1 MSNVKVNYN
10 ERSWAI
16 EMITQINFIAK
27 NNDLLIKRAGGE
39 STVSVNPRL
48 RMFPDV
54 ILYGDKNLTTILQ
67 GWELKMPDVPI
78 TDETFVKDAQR
89 KARAL
94 RLDSCVIWNFQYVQ
108 FYIYKEVEDAFEMAK
123 QWTHPQIQTRQDV
136 QTYRKDWEKTLLEVV
151 LAVNDYFKTHQL
163 RRTSLDDVL
172 SDSAIDLLMNGYKY
186 AVADNL
192 KQKANL
198 DSVMEAALNQW
209 WKEESAEYKFDE
221 TDMYLAYARN
231 IILNWAYRI
240 LFAHLIKQRQ
250 NGALLVDKID
260 FQTTPVEA
268 DEIFKKITAKCDFY
282 NVFTGMRYADVLP
295 SNAWA
300 ALVEFSLFLREHGT
314 VSVNQAMFQYIL
326 EHTVRRTK
334 RNFNGQFPTPTALA
348 RILVKMTIHNW
359 QEDCADPCCGTGT
372 IPHEMIEIK
381 SGKIGMSKAVATTW
395 ASDKYKT
402 PLQVANLSMVSCDT
416 INKANRLFQRNVFEL
431 KVGDKVNIVNPMDG
445 NMMEVT
451 IPSFGAI
458 CSNLPFVS
466 FENISDEDKALME
479 RYIDAKVIDKKSDLC
494 YGMVLYLSSLLKDNG
509 YLGVIVSNAW
519 LGTKA
524 GDKFYHALTEHYHLE
539 QVHISGKGRWF
550 QNADVVTTILILK
563 KKAKGEVAMLSTSFF
578 VWKKS
583 LERIANDSDLEQE
596 IVSASLLN
604 KVSDFSIIQQSIYTE
619 EQIEDLKCLNISY
632 NAMFHDILWLLDIKD
647 KLVPLKSLFK
657 IFRGSRRG
665 WDDLF
670 FPTNDVKIDNEFLK
684 PALFNAKKL
693 DSLLA
698 EPDRKAFCCGEDLAF
713 LADEYP
719 NTYRWIK
726 KFEPLKNGVGKPLVE
741 VLARANEKWYEMKPN
756 EVAQFFTMMNPDS
769 RFFFGRFAEPTF
781 INQRL
786 IGLQIKDMSVDMELY
801 HALLNSVL
809 MKFFVEAVGFGRGLG
824 VLDINKE
831 SIANCFILNPAFLSS
846 DGISEIKRLFQKV
859 LAKNIMTIEEE
870 LKDEDWVVFNRMVL
884 KAFGLE
890 EYYLRIS
897 NSLLSMRQVRKTARE
912 DKKKQVVVGKID
924 QPKRVEVK
932 DSIFASAMAA
942 EPRKRHGG

>member
-1 MSNVKVNYN
+1 MADVTVNYN

-16 EMITQINFIAK
+16 EMITQINFIAE

-39 STVSVNPRL
+39 STVSVNSQL

-54 ILYGDKNLTTILQ
+54 ILYGDTNLTTILQ

-94 RLDSCVIWNFQYVQ
+94 HLDSCVVWNFQYVQ
-108 FYIYKEVEDAFEMAK
+108 FYIYKKETETFEMVR
-123 QWTHPQIQTRQDV
+123 QWSHSQIQTRQDV
-136 QTYRKDWEKTLLEVV
+136 QTYHDDWERTLFDVV
-151 LAVNDYFKTHQL
+151 LAVNDYLKTHQL
-163 RRTSLDDVL
+163 RRISLGDVL

-198 DSVMEAALNQW
+198 DSVMEARLNLW

-260 FQTTPVEA
+260 FHTTPIEA
-268 DEIFKKITAKCDFY
+268 DEIFKKITARCDFY
-282 NVFTGMRYADVLP
+282 NVFVGMWYNVVLP

-314 VSVNQAMFQYIL
+314 VSINQTMFQYIL
-326 EHTVRRTK
+326 ERTVKRTK
-334 RNFNGQFPTPTALA
+334 RNFNGQFPTPSVLA
-348 RILVKMTIHNW
+348 RMLVKMTVHNW
-359 QEDCADPCCGTGT
+359 QEDCSDPCCGTGT
-372 IPHEMIEIK
+372 IPHELIEIK
-381 SGKIGMSKAVATTW
+381 SGKIGMSKAVETTW

-416 INKANRLFQRNVFEL
+416 INKANRLFQRNALEL
-431 KVGDKVNIVNPMDG
+431 KVGDVVNIVNPMDG
-445 NMMEVT
+445 AMMEVS

-466 FENISDEDKALME
+466 FENISDEDKVLLE
-479 RYIDAKVIDKKSDLC
+479 KYVDTKVMDKKSDLC

-524 GDKFYHALTEHYHLE
+524 GEKFYHALTDFYYLE
-539 QVHISGKGRWF
+539 QVHISGNGRWF
-550 QNADVVTTILILK
+550 QNADVVTTILILR
-563 KKAKGEVAMLSTSFF
+563 KKAKGEVSMQSTSFF

-583 LERIANDSDLEQE
+583 LENIGNNSTLEQE

-604 KVSDFSIIQQSIYTE
+604 KVNDFSVVEQSTYTE
-619 EQIEDLKCLNISY
+619 MQIENLKSLNISY
-632 NAMFHDILWLLDIKD
+632 NAMFHDVLWLLDIKD

-657 IFRGSRRG
+657 VFRGSRRG
-665 WDDLF
+665 WDELF
-670 FPTNDVKIDNEFLK
+670 FPTDNVKIEKEFLK

-693 DSLLA
+693 DNLIA
-698 EPDRKAFCCGEDLAF
+698 KPDRKAFCCGEDLDY
-713 LADEYP
+713 LAEEYT
-719 NTYRWIK
+719 NAYHWIK

-741 VLARANEKWYEMKPN
+741 VLARPKEHWYEMKAN

-769 RFFFGRFAEPTF
+769 RFFFGKFEEPTF

-786 IGLQIKDMSVDMELY
+786 IGLQVKDATLDMELI

-831 SIANCFILNPAFLSS
+831 SVAKCFMLNPSLLSLECA
-846 DGISEIKRLFQKV
+846 SEIKEQFHNV
-859 LAKNIMTIEEE
+859 LAKNIMVIEEE
-870 LKDEDWVVFNRMVL
+870 LKDEEWMSFNRTVL
-884 KAFGLE
+884 RAFGLE
-890 EYYLRIS
+890 QYYLRIC
-897 NSLLSMRQVRKTARE
+897 NSLLSMRHVRKTARE
-912 DKKKQVVVGKID
+912 DKKKQVLVKNIN
-924 QPKRVEVK
+924 QSKQMEVK
-932 DSIFASAMAA
+932 GSVFTSAMAA
-942 EPRKRHGG
+942 ESCKHHG

>member
-1 MSNVKVNYN
+1 MADIKVNYN

-16 EMITQINFIAK
+16 EMITQINFIAEK
-27 NNDLLIKRAGGE
+27 NDLLIKRAGGE
-39 STVSVNPRL
+39 STVSVNPQL

-89 KARAL
+89 KARTL
-94 RLDSCVIWNFQYVQ
+94 HLDSCVIWNFSYVQ
-108 FYIYKEVEDAFEMAK
+108 FYIYNKETDAFGMVR
-123 QWTHPQIQTRQDV
+123 QWSHPQIQTRQDV
-136 QTYRKDWEKTLLEVV
+136 QTYHEDWEKTLYDVV
-151 LAVNDYFKTHQL
+151 LAVNDYLKTHQL
-163 RRTSLDDVL
+163 RRTSLGDVL

-198 DSVMEAALNQW
+198 DSVMEARLNLW
-209 WKEESAEYKFDE
+209 WKEESTEYKFDE

-250 NGALLVDKID
+250 NAALLVDKID

-268 DEIFKKITAKCDFY
+268 DEIFRKITAKCDFY
-282 NVFTGMRYADVLP
+282 NVFAGMRYADVLP

-300 ALVEFSLFLREHGT
+300 ALVEFSLFLREHGA
-314 VSVNQAMFQYIL
+314 VSINQTMFQYVL
-326 EHTVRRTK
+326 ERTVKRTK
-334 RNFNGQFPTPTALA
+334 RNFNGQFPTPSVLA
-348 RILVKMTIHNW
+348 RILVKMTVHNW

-372 IPHEMIEIK
+372 IPHELIEIK

-416 INKANRLFQRNVFEL
+416 INKANRLFQRNAFEL
-431 KVGDKVNIVNPMDG
+431 RVGDVVNIVNPMDG
-445 NMMEVT
+445 EMMEVT

-466 FENISDEDKALME
+466 FENISDEDKVLME
-479 RYIDAKVIDKKSDLC
+479 KYVDAKVMDKKSDLC
-494 YGMVLYLSSLLKDNG
+494 YGMVLYLSSLLKNNG

-524 GDKFYHALTEHYHLE
+524 GEKFYHALTELYHLE

-550 QNADVVTTILILK
+550 QNADVVTTILILR
-563 KKAKGEVAMLSTSFF
+563 KKAKGEVAMQSTSFF
-578 VWKKS
+578 VWKRS
-583 LERIANDSDLEQE
+583 LESIGNDSDLEQE

-604 KVSDFSIIQQSIYTE
+604 SVSDFSVIKQSVYTE
-619 EQIEDLKCLNISY
+619 KQIEDLKSLNMSY
-632 NAMFHDILWLLDIKD
+632 NAMFHDVLWLLDIKD
-647 KLVPLKSLFK
+647 RLVPLKSLFK
-657 IFRGSRRG
+657 VFRGSRRG
-665 WDDLF
+665 WDPLF
-670 FPTNDVKIDNEFLK
+670 FPTGNVEIEKEFLK
-684 PALFNAKKL
+684 PALVNAKNL
-693 DSLLA
+693 DSLMA
-698 EPDRKAFCCGEDLAF
+698 KPDRKAFCCGESLEV
-713 LADEYP
+713 LEEESP
-719 NTYRWIK
+719 NAYRWIK

-741 VLARANEKWYEMKPN
+741 VLARSNEKWYEMKPN

-769 RFFFGRFAEPTF
+769 RFFFGRFEEPTF

-786 IGLQIKDMSVDMELY
+786 IGLLAKDTMVDMELC

-831 SIANCFILNPAFLSS
+831 SIANCFMLNPSLLSS
-846 DGISEIKRLFQKV
+846 ESISEIKEQFHHV
-859 LAKNIMTIEEE
+859 LTKNIMTIEEE
-870 LKDEDWVVFNRMVL
+870 LKDEEWMSFNRTML
-884 KAFGLE
+884 RAFGLE
-890 EYYLRIS
+890 QYYLRIC

-912 DKKKQVVVGKID
+912 EKKKQVIVRGIEQSKQID
-924 QPKRVEVK
+924 VK
-932 DSIFASAMAA
+932 DSVFTTAMAA
-942 EPRKRHGG
+942 EPRKSHG

>member
-1 MSNVKVNYN
+1 MAGVKVNYN

-16 EMITQINFIAK
+16 EMITQINSICD

-39 STVSVNPRL
+39 STVSVSPQL

-78 TDETFVKDAQR
+78 TDDTFVKDAQR

-94 RLDSCVIWNFQYVQ
+94 HLDSCVIWNFQYVQ
-108 FYIYKEVEDAFEMAK
+108 FYVYKDAEDSFAMVR
-123 QWTHPQIQTRQDV
+123 QWSHPQIQTRQDV
-136 QTYRKDWEKTLLEVV
+136 QTYYKDWEKTLLEVV
-151 LAVNDYFKTHQL
+151 LTVNDYLKTHQL
-163 RRTSLDDVL
+163 RRASLGDVL
-172 SDSAIDLLMNGYKY
+172 SDSAINLLMNAYKHV
-186 AVADNL
+186 VADRL
-192 KQKANL
+192 KQEATL
-198 DSVMEAALNQW
+198 DAVMEADLNLW

-221 TDMYLAYARN
+221 TDMYIAYARN
-231 IILNWAYRI
+231 VILNWSYRI

-260 FQTTPVEA
+260 FQTSPAVA
-268 DEIFKKITAKCDFY
+268 DGIFKKITARCDFY
-282 NVFTGMRYADVLP
+282 NVFAEMRYADVLP

-300 ALVEFSLFLREHGT
+300 ALIEFSLFLREHGT
-314 VSVNQAMFQYIL
+314 VSINQTMFQYIL
-326 EHTVRRTK
+326 EHTVKRTK
-334 RNFNGQFPTPTALA
+334 RNYNGQFATPSVLA
-348 RILVKMTIHNW
+348 RILVKITVHNW

-372 IPHEMIEIK
+372 IPHEIMEIK
-381 SGKIGMSKAVATTW
+381 SGKIGISKAVATTW

-416 INKANRLFQRNVFEL
+416 INKANRLFQRNAFEL

-466 FENISDEDKALME
+466 FENISDEDKALLE
-479 RYIDAKVIDKKSDLC
+479 RCVDAKVMDKKSDLC
-494 YGMVLYLSSLLKDNG
+494 YGMVLYLSTLLKDKG

-524 GDKFYHALTEHYHLE
+524 GDKFYHALTERYHLE

-550 QNADVVTTILILK
+550 QNADVVTTILVLRK
-563 KKAKGEVAMLSTSFF
+563 KTKGDVAKSSTSFF

-583 LERIANDSDLEQE
+583 LERIAIDPNLEQE
-596 IVSASLLN
+596 IVNSSLLN
-604 KVSDFSIIQQSIYTE
+604 NVSDFSVIKQSVYTE
-619 EQIEDLKCLNISY
+619 NQIEDLKCLNISY

-647 KLVPLKSLFK
+647 KLVPLKSLFR

-670 FPTNDVKIDNEFLK
+670 FPTNEVEIDRKFLK

-693 DSLLA
+693 DSLMA
-698 EPDRKAFCCGEDLAF
+698 EPDRKAFCCGEKLAV
-713 LADEYP
+713 LKDKYP
-719 NTYRWIK
+719 STFRWIK
-726 KFEPLKNGVGKPLVE
+726 KFEPLKNGVGKPLVK
-741 VLARANEKWYEMKPN
+741 VLARPHEKWYEMKPN

-786 IGLQIKDMSVDMELY
+786 IGLQTKDMSVDMELY

-831 SIANCFILNPAFLSS
+831 SIANCFMLDPVLLSS
-846 DGISEIKRLFQKV
+846 DSISEIKKLFRKV

-870 LKDEDWVVFNRMVL
+870 LKDEDWVAFNRMVL
-884 KAFGLE
+884 KAFDLE

-897 NSLLSMRQVRKTARE
+897 NSLLSMRQVRKTARKVN
-912 DKKKQVVVGKID
+912 KKHVMINGIERQHDAWID
-924 QPKRVEVK
+924 
-932 DSIFASAMAA
+932 DSAFAHVMAA
-942 EPRKRHGG
+942 ESRQKHG

>member
-1 MSNVKVNYN
+1 MADVKVNYN

-16 EMITQINFIAK
+16 EMITQINSIVE

-39 STVSVNPRL
+39 STVSVNPQL

-54 ILYGDKNLTTILQ
+54 ILYGDKTLTTILQ

-89 KARAL
+89 KAKAL
-94 RLDSCVIWNFQYVQ
+94 HLDSCVIWNFRYVQ
-108 FYIYKEVEDAFEMAK
+108 FYIYKEIEDVFEMVR
-123 QWTHPQIQTRQDV
+123 QWSHPQIQTRQDV
-136 QTYRKDWEKTLLEVV
+136 QTYRGDWEKTLLEVV
-151 LAVNDYFKTHQL
+151 LTVNDYLATHQL
-163 RRTSLDDVL
+163 RRASLGDVL
-172 SDSAIDLLMNGYKY
+172 SDSAIDLLVNGYKY
-186 AVADNL
+186 VVADNL

-198 DSVMEAALNQW
+198 DSVMEATLNQW

-260 FQTTPVEA
+260 FQTTPAEA
-268 DEIFKKITAKCDFY
+268 DGIFKKITAKCDFY
-282 NVFTGMRYADVLP
+282 NVFAGMRYADVLP

-300 ALVEFSLFLREHGT
+300 ALVEFSLFLREHGA
-314 VSVNQAMFQYIL
+314 VSINQTMFQYIL
-326 EHTVRRTK
+326 ERTVRRTK
-334 RNFNGQFPTPTALA
+334 RNFNGQFPTPSVLA
-348 RILVKMTIHNW
+348 RILVKMTVHNW

-381 SGKIGMSKAVATTW
+381 RGKIGVSKAVATTW

-402 PLQVANLSMVSCDT
+402 PLQVANLSLVSCDT
-416 INKANRLFQRNVFEL
+416 INKANRLFQRNALEL
-431 KVGDKVNIVNPMDG
+431 KVGDKVNIVNPIDG
-445 NMMEVT
+445 NMVEVT

-466 FENISDEDKALME
+466 FENVSDEDKALLE
-479 RYIDAKVIDKKSDLC
+479 RYVDAKVMDKKSDLC
-494 YGMVLYLSSLLKDNG
+494 YGLVLYLSSLLKDNG

-524 GDKFYHALTEHYHLE
+524 GDKFYHALTEIYHLE

-550 QNADVVTTILILK
+550 QNADVVTTILILR
-563 KKAKGEVAMLSTSFF
+563 KKAQGEVAKSSTSFF
-578 VWKKS
+578 VWKRP
-583 LERIANDSDLEQE
+583 LERIASDSNLEQE
-596 IVSASLLN
+596 IVSSSLLN
-604 KVSDFSIIQQSIYTE
+604 KVNNFSVIKQSIYTE
-619 EQIEDLKCLNISY
+619 KQIEDLKCLNISY
-632 NAMFHDILWLLDIKD
+632 NAMFHDVLWLLEIKD

-670 FPTNDVKIDNEFLK
+670 FPTNDVEIDNEFFK

-693 DSLLA
+693 DGLMA
-698 EPDRKAFCCGEDLAF
+698 KPDRKAFCCGEDLEV
-713 LADEYP
+713 LEDEYP

-741 VLARANEKWYEMKPN
+741 VLARPHEKWYEMKPN

-786 IGLQIKDMSVDMELY
+786 IGLQIKDISVDMELY

-831 SIANCFILNPAFLSS
+831 SIANCFILNPALLSS
-846 DGISEIKRLFQKV
+846 DGISEIKRFFQNV

-870 LKDEDWVVFNRMVL
+870 LKDEDWVAFNRVVL
-884 KAFGLE
+884 KTFGIE

-912 DKKKQVVVGKID
+912 VDKKKVLVKDID
-924 QPKRVEVK
+924 QQKKVEISGSV
-932 DSIFASAMAA
+932 FTPAMAA
-942 EPRKRHGG
+942 DSRKRLG

>member
-1 MSNVKVNYN
+1 MADVKVNYN

-16 EMITQINFIAK
+16 EMITQINSIAES
-27 NNDLLIKRAGGE
+27 NDLLIKRAGGE
-39 STVSVNPRL
+39 STVSVNPQL

-54 ILYGDKNLTTILQ
+54 ILYGDKNLTMILQ

-78 TDETFVKDAQR
+78 TDENFVKDAQR
-89 KARAL
+89 KAKAL
-94 RLDSCVIWNFQYVQ
+94 HLDSCVIWNFRYVQ
-108 FYIYKEVEDAFEMAK
+108 FYIYKEVEDAFEMVR
-123 QWTHPQIQTRQDV
+123 QWSHPQIQTRQDV
-136 QTYRKDWEKTLLEVV
+136 QTYRGDWEKTLLEVV
-151 LAVNDYFKTHQL
+151 LTVNDYLTTHQL
-163 RRTSLDDVL
+163 RRASLGDVL

-260 FQTTPVEA
+260 FQTTPAEA
-268 DEIFKKITAKCDFY
+268 DGIFKKITAKSDFY
-282 NVFTGMRYADVLP
+282 NVFAGMRYADILP

-314 VSVNQAMFQYIL
+314 VSINQSMFQYIL
-326 EHTVRRTK
+326 ERTVRRTK
-334 RNFNGQFPTPTALA
+334 RNFNGQFSTPSVLA
-348 RILVKMTIHNW
+348 RILVKMTVHNW

-381 SGKIGMSKAVATTW
+381 SSKIGMSKAIATTW

-416 INKANRLFQRNVFEL
+416 INKANRLFQRNALEL

-466 FENISDEDKALME
+466 FENVSDEDKTLSE
-479 RYIDAKVIDKKSDLC
+479 KYVDAKVMDKKSDLC
-494 YGMVLYLSSLLKDNG
+494 YGLVLYLSSLLKDNG

-524 GDKFYHALTEHYHLE
+524 GDKFYHALIELYHLE

-550 QNADVVTTILILK
+550 QNADVVTTILVLR
-563 KKAKGEVAMLSTSFF
+563 KKAKDEVAMPSTSFF
-578 VWKKS
+578 VWKRS
-583 LERIANDSDLEQE
+583 LERIASDSNLEQE
-596 IVSASLLN
+596 IVSSSLLN
-604 KVSDFSIIQQSIYTE
+604 KVSDFSVIKQSIYTE
-619 EQIEDLKCLNISY
+619 KQIEDLKCLNISY
-632 NAMFHDILWLLDIKD
+632 NAMFHDVLWLLDIKD

-670 FPTNDVKIDNEFLK
+670 FPTNDVEIDNEFLK

-693 DSLLA
+693 DGLMA
-698 EPDRKAFCCGEDLAF
+698 EPDRKAFCCGEDLAV
-713 LADEYP
+713 LEEEYP

-741 VLARANEKWYEMKPN
+741 VLARPHEKWYEMKPN

-846 DGISEIKRLFQKV
+846 DDISEIKRLFQKV
-859 LAKNIMTIEEE
+859 LTQNIMTIEEE
-870 LKDEDWVVFNRMVL
+870 LKDEDWVAFNRVVL

-912 DKKKQVVVGKID
+912 ANKKKVMVKGINQEK
-924 QPKRVEVK
+924 KVEV
-932 DSIFASAMAA
+932 SGSVFTPAMAA
-942 EPRKRHGG
+942 ESRKRLG